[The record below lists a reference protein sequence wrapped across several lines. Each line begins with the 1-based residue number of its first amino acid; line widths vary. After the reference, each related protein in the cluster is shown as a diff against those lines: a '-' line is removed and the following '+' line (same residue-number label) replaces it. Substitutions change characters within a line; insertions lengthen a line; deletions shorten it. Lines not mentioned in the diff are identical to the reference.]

1 MQRGK
6 CSYDS
11 LLQTIK
17 SWVSLQSALIIFWA
31 DQKEQKY
38 LREREVQCCSQQAVM
53 DTNLKLVPVLHTT
66 VLEDHAWTLRP
77 ERHESWRIQN
87 PEFWR
92 HGLKDKQGSSR
103 LNGASPTVPILA
115 LQQPDP
121 EPSLNGKDQPS
132 VTLAFNRLS
141 TDHLP
146 GLESERTRAMLY
158 VPAESLPLKSKWLET
173 FLLSTL
179 ISDSRGLE
187 DYNPGASQGSI

>member
-11 LLQTIK
+11 LLQTVK
-17 SWVSLQSALIIFWA
+17 SRVSLQSALIIFWA

-38 LREREVQCCSQQAVM
+38 LRKREVPCCSQQAVM

-66 VLEDHAWTLRP
+66 VLEDPAWTLCP
-77 ERHESWRIQN
+77 ERHESWRIKN

-132 VTLAFNRLS
+132 VTLAFNR
-141 TDHLP
+141 P
-146 GLESERTRAMLY
+146 PAWFGGERTRAMLY
-158 VPAESLPLKSKWLET
+158 VPAESLPLKSQWLET